1 MMIYIKVA
9 KHEFHYFVVSSQKE
23 NLMLRVFPSGQ
34 PLGYRTIEPIELS
47 ESRHLMAAPIL
58 LSLKFL
64 CLWSFTFVYL
74 DSVCYYRV
82 CEWFVHVFSVVLR
95 LYLGANI
102 SY

>member
-1 MMIYIKVA
+1 MYTDVLHFLHTIYRKLTI
-9 KHEFHYFVVSSQKE
+9 QK
-23 NLMLRVFPSGQ
+23 NLANYIP
-34 PLGYRTIEPIELS
+34 S

>member
-1 MMIYIKVA
+1 LGKNGVGIFFFSLNFFNVPYYMYLFFPVSYISMA
-9 KHEFHYFVVSSQKE
+9 
-23 NLMLRVFPSGQ
+23 G
-34 PLGYRTIEPIELS
+34 LS

>member
-1 MMIYIKVA
+1 
-9 KHEFHYFVVSSQKE
+9 
-23 NLMLRVFPSGQ
+23 
-34 PLGYRTIEPIELS
+34 
-47 ESRHLMAAPIL
+47 LMAAPIL